1 MTAIE
6 IAGLGFAYH
15 GSPVLAGVTLAV
27 NPGEIYGLVGADG
40 AGKTTLLQL
49 AVGQLTPQTGRI
61 TVLGRDAADPALRD
75 EIAYM
80 PQGFGL
86 YRDLSVQE
94 NLDFFADLHGLT
106 LAVAR
111 ERIVELLQ
119 RTGLAGFEKRRAAHL
134 SGGMMQKLALA
145 CALVSQPRAMFLDE
159 PTTGVDPVSRRA
171 FWRLL
176 NGVRAEG
183 VAILYAT
190 ANMDEAERCDQ
201 VGLLDAGRLERQGT
215 PLELTRSAGAQLVGV
230 SGTTVRQRR
239 EALLTWSMVQLAFPV
254 GRQLRVWLVGENS
267 LAEFESRL
275 QALDPA
281 LSVSLLSPT
290 LQDATLRELALAE
303 VTPPAT
309 VDPSTNS
316 PQNSQRSCAMM
327 AWLAK
332 SS

>member
-1 MTAIE
+1 VTAIE
-6 IAGLGFAYH
+6 IDDLGFAYRQ
-15 GSPVLAGVTLAV
+15 SPVLAGVTLAV
-27 NPGEIYGLVGADG
+27 NAGEIYGLVGADG

-49 AVGQLTPQTGRI
+49 AVGQLPPQAGRI
-61 TVLGRDAADPALRD
+61 VVLGRDAADPALRD
-75 EIAYM
+75 QIAYM

-106 LAVAR
+106 SVVAG
-111 ERIVELLQ
+111 ERIADLLQ
-119 RTGLAGFEKRRAAHL
+119 RTGLAGFEERRAANL

-190 ANMDEAERCDQ
+190 ANMDEAERCDR

-215 PLELTRSAGAQLVGV
+215 PLELTHSANAQLIGI
-230 SGTTVRQRR
+230 SGATARQRR
-239 EALLTWSMVQLAFPV
+239 EALLAWPMVQLAFPM
-254 GRQLRVWLVGENS
+254 GRQLRVWLVGGSS

-275 QALDPA
+275 RALDPA
-281 LSVSLLSPT
+281 LAVSSLSPT
-290 LQDATLRELALAE
+290 LQDAALRELALAE
-303 VTPPAT
+303 AG
-309 VDPSTNS
+309 DH
-316 PQNSQRSCAMM
+316 AG
-327 AWLAK
+327 
-332 SS
+332 

>member
-1 MTAIE
+1 VTAIE
-6 IAGLGFAYH
+6 IDDLGFSYRE
-15 GSPVLAGVTLAV
+15 SSVLTGVTLAV
-27 NPGEIYGLVGADG
+27 NAGEIYGLVGADG

-49 AVGQLTPQTGRI
+49 AVGQLPPQAGRI
-61 TVLGRDAADPALRD
+61 VVLGRDAADPALRD

-94 NLDFFADLHGLT
+94 NLDFFADLHGLA

-111 ERIVELLQ
+111 QRIVELLQ
-119 RTGLAGFEKRRAAHL
+119 RTGLAGFESRRAANL

-190 ANMDEAERCDQ
+190 ANMDEAERCDR
-201 VGLLDAGRLERQGT
+201 VGLLDGGRLERQGT
-215 PLELTRSAGAQLVGV
+215 PLELTRSANAQLIGV
-230 SGTTVRQRR
+230 SGATARQQRKV
-239 EALLTWSMVQLAFPV
+239 LLAWPMVQLAFPM
-254 GRQLRVWLVGENS
+254 GRQLRVWLVGGSS

-275 QALDPA
+275 RALDPA
-281 LSVSLLSPT
+281 LSAASLSPT
-290 LQDATLRELALAE
+290 LQDAALRELALAE
-303 VTPPAT
+303 AG
-309 VDPSTNS
+309 DHA
-316 PQNSQRSCAMM
+316 R
-327 AWLAK
+327 
-332 SS
+332 